1 VSQHPALPY
10 LRNPEKGKIV
20 TPAEA
25 VLLIRDGDTVAT
37 GGFVGIGFAEEIAV
51 ALEELFL
58 ASEGEAPYSQGR
70 PRDLTLVY
78 AAGQGDGKERGL
90 NHFAHEGLVKR
101 VIGGHWGLAP
111 KLQQL
116 AIAGEIEAYNLPQ
129 GVVTHLFRDIAAKRP
144 AHISRVGIGTFVD
157 PRNGGG
163 KLNSRTTE
171 DIVELLTLNG
181 QECLLYKTFPI
192 NVGIIRAT
200 TGDPDGNLTM
210 EKEALTLEALAIA
223 MAAHNSGGIVI
234 AQVERVA
241 ESGSLNPRQ
250 VKIPGILV
258 DCVVVA
264 KAENH
269 WQTFG
274 TQYNPAYSS
283 EIRVRAG
290 SLPAMP
296 MSERKVIARRAAFE
310 LKANSVVNLGIGMP
324 EGIAAVANEERIID
338 LITLTAEPGVIGGIP
353 ASGIDFGAA
362 INTQA
367 VIDQPY
373 QFDFYDGGGLDAA
386 FLGLAQVDRA
396 GNLNVSKFGPKL
408 AGAGGFIN
416 ISQNAKEVV
425 FVGTFGAGRQNIGVS
440 DGKLTIL
447 EEARARKFVGAV
459 EHVTFSGAHAAAR
472 RQRVLYVTERCV
484 FALRDDG
491 LELVEVAPGIDIERD
506 ILALMEFKPVIRRDP
521 MLMDARIFRDGPMEL
536 RERLLSIPL
545 DQRFTYD
552 EQQNLFFVNLER
564 YALRSQADIAAIATT
579 VEAKLGGLDKR
590 VYAIVNYDNFSI
602 LPELLD
608 DYSAMVSTL
617 VDRFY
622 SGVSRYT
629 TSGFLRIKLGQALER
644 RGVAPHI
651 FESAEEAQSDWRIV
665 DGLDPS
671 QAASVPNRIGVR

>member
-1 VSQHPALPY
+1 MSQHPALPY
-10 LRNPEKGKIV
+10 LRNSEKGKIV
-20 TPAEA
+20 TAAEA
-25 VLLIRDGDTVAT
+25 VMLIRDGDTVAT

-51 ALEELFL
+51 ALEALYL
-58 ASEGEAPYSQGR
+58 SSEGEPPYSQGK
-70 PRDLTLVY
+70 PRNLTLVY
-78 AAGQGDGKERGL
+78 AAGQGDGKDRGL
-90 NHFAHEGLVKR
+90 NHFAHDGLVKR

-116 AIAGEIEAYNLPQ
+116 AIANQIEAYNLPQ
-129 GVVTHLFRDIAAKRP
+129 GVITHLFRDIAARRP
-144 AHISRVGIGTFVD
+144 GHISRVGIGTFVD

-163 KLNSRTTE
+163 KLNVRTAE
-171 DIVELLTLNG
+171 DLVEIVSLGG
-181 QECLLYKTFPI
+181 QECLFYKAFPI

-264 KAENH
+264 RPENH

-274 TQYNPAYSS
+274 TQYNPAYSA
-283 EIRVRAG
+283 EIRVRAT
-290 SLPAMP
+290 SLPPMP
-296 MSERKVIARRAAFE
+296 MSERKIIARRAAFE

-367 VIDQPY
+367 IIDQPY

-416 ISQNAKEVV
+416 ISQNAKKVV
-425 FVGTFGAGRQNIGVS
+425 FVGTFGAGRLRIVLS
-440 DGKLTIL
+440 DGKLSIV
-447 EEARARKFVGAV
+447 EEAKERKFVQAV
-459 EHVTFSGAHAAAR
+459 EHVTFSGAFAAAR
-472 RQRVLYVTERCV
+472 GQNVLYVTERCV
-484 FALRDDG
+484 FALRPDG
-491 LELVEVAPGIDIERD
+491 LQLIEVAPGIDIERD
-506 ILALMEFKPVIRRDP
+506 ILSLMDFKPLIPHDP
-521 MLMDARIFRDGPMEL
+521 VLMDTRIFREEVMDL
-536 RERLLSIPL
+536 REDLLSIPL
-545 DQRFTYD
+545 DQRFTLD

-564 YALRSQADIAAIATT
+564 YPVRSKADIDAIART
-579 VEAKLGGLDKR
+579 VEAKLTPLNRR

-602 LPELLD
+602 VPELLD
-608 DYSAMVSTL
+608 DYSAMVRSV

-629 TSGFLRIKLGQALER
+629 TSGFLRIKLGEALEQ
-644 RGVAPHI
+644 RGLAPHI
-651 FESAEEAQSDWRIV
+651 FESAEEAQSDWRNVEGIAA
-665 DGLDPS
+665 
-671 QAASVPNRIGVR
+671 QAGESRQEKVVG

>member
-1 VSQHPALPY
+1 VSQHPALPF
-10 LRNPEKGKIV
+10 LRLSEKGKVV
-20 TPAEA
+20 TAAEA
-25 VLLIRDGDTVAT
+25 VRLIRDGDTVAT

-51 ALEELFL
+51 ALEEFYLE
-58 ASEGEAPYSQGR
+58 SEGDAPYAQGK
-70 PRDLTLVY
+70 PHNLTLVY
-78 AAGQGDGKERGL
+78 AAGQGDGKTRGL
-90 NHFAHEGLVKR
+90 NHFAHDGLVKR

-116 AIAGEIEAYNLPQ
+116 AIANQIEAYNLPQ
-129 GVVTHLFRDIAAKRP
+129 GVITHLFRDIAARRP
-144 AHISRVGIGTFVD
+144 GHITRVGIGTFVD

-163 KLNSRTTE
+163 KLNARTTE
-171 DIVELLTLNG
+171 NMVELITISG
-181 QECLLYKTFPI
+181 QECQLYKTFPI
-192 NVGIIRAT
+192 NIGIIRAT

-223 MAAHNSGGIVI
+223 MAAHNSGGLVI

-241 ESGSLNPRQ
+241 ESGTLNPRQ

-264 KAENH
+264 RPENH

-274 TQYNPAYSS
+274 TQYNPAFSS

-290 SLPAMP
+290 SLPPLP
-296 MSERKVIARRAAFE
+296 MSERKIIARRAAFE
-310 LKANSVVNLGIGMP
+310 LEANSVVNLGIGMP
-324 EGIAAVANEERIID
+324 EGIAAIANEEKIID

-362 INTQA
+362 TNTQA

-416 ISQNAKEVV
+416 ISQNAKKVI
-425 FVGTFGAGRQNIGVS
+425 FVGTFGAGKLRVATA
-440 DGKLTIL
+440 DGKLAIL
-447 EEARARKFVGAV
+447 EEAKARKFVETV
-459 EHVTFSGAHAAAR
+459 EHVTFSGAYATARGQHA
-472 RQRVLYVTERCV
+472 LYVTERCV
-484 FALRDDG
+484 FTLSPDG
-491 LELVEVAPGIDIERD
+491 LELVEVAPGIDIDRD
-506 ILALMEFKPVIRRDP
+506 ILGLMDFKPAIPHDP
-521 MLMDARIFRDGPMEL
+521 RLMDARIFRDGVMDL
-536 RERLLSIPL
+536 RNDMLTIPL
-545 DQRFTYD
+545 DQRFTFD
-552 EQQNLFFVNLER
+552 EQQNLFFVNFER
-564 YALRSQADIAAIATT
+564 FVVRSSADVKAIERAA
-579 VEAKLGGLDKR
+579 EAKLTQIGRR

-602 LPELLD
+602 APELLD
-608 DYSAMVSTL
+608 EYSAMVRSLT
-617 VDRFY
+617 DRFY

-629 TSGFLRIKLGQALER
+629 TSGFLRIKLGEALEN

-651 FESAEEAQSDWRIV
+651 FESADEAKSDWRKIE
-665 DGLDPS
+665 GTP
-671 QAASVPNRIGVR
+671 G

>member
-1 VSQHPALPY
+1 MSQHPALPY
-10 LRNPEKGKIV
+10 LRNSEKGKIV
-20 TPAEA
+20 TAAEA
-25 VLLIRDGDTVAT
+25 VRLIRDGDTVAT
-37 GGFVGIGFAEEIAV
+37 GGFVGIGFAEEIAL
-51 ALEELFL
+51 ALEEFYLE
-58 ASEGEAPYSQGR
+58 SEGDAPYTQGK
-70 PRDLTLVY
+70 PRNLTLVY
-78 AAGQGDGKERGL
+78 AAGQGDGKDRGL
-90 NHFAHEGLVKR
+90 NHFAQEGMLKR

-116 AIAGEIEAYNLPQ
+116 AISNQIEAYNLPQ
-129 GVVTHLFRDIAAKRP
+129 GVITHLFRDIAAHRP
-144 AHISRVGIGTFVD
+144 GHVTRIGMGTFVD

-163 KLNSRTTE
+163 KLNARTTE
-171 DIVELLTLNG
+171 EMVELVTLGG
-181 QECLLYKTFPI
+181 QECLFYKTFPI

-200 TGDPDGNLTM
+200 TGDPEGNLTM

-264 KAENH
+264 KPENH

-274 TQYNPAYSS
+274 TQYNPAFSA

-290 SLPAMP
+290 SLPPMP
-296 MSERKVIARRAAFE
+296 MSERKIIARRAAFE

-324 EGIAAVANEERIID
+324 DGIAAVANEERIID

-416 ISQNAKEVV
+416 ISQTAKKVV
-425 FVGTFGAGRQNIGVS
+425 FVGTFGAGRLRIALA
-440 DGKLTIL
+440 DGKLAIL
-447 EEARARKFVGAV
+447 EEAKARKFVEAV
-459 EHVTFSGAHAAAR
+459 EHVTFSGAYATAR
-472 RQRVLYVTERCV
+472 GQSALYVTERCV
-484 FALRDDG
+484 FTLGADG
-491 LELVEVAPGIDIERD
+491 LVLTEVAPGIDIERD
-506 ILALMEFKPVIRRDP
+506 ILKLMDFRPVIPRDP
-521 MLMDARIFRDGPMEL
+521 VAMDQRIFREGVMDL
-536 RERLLSIPL
+536 REDMLAVPL
-545 DQRFTYD
+545 NQRFT
-552 EQQNLFFVNLER
+552 
-564 YALRSQADIAAIATT
+564 
-579 VEAKLGGLDKR
+579 LD
-590 VYAIVNYDNFSI
+590 
-602 LPELLD
+602 
-608 DYSAMVSTL
+608 
-617 VDRFY
+617 
-622 SGVSRYT
+622 
-629 TSGFLRIKLGQALER
+629 
-644 RGVAPHI
+644 
-651 FESAEEAQSDWRIV
+651 
-665 DGLDPS
+665 
-671 QAASVPNRIGVR
+671 